1 MADASGRTHRSR
13 IKRGLQI
20 AAACIVVFV
29 GAYAV
34 GTAVA
39 GPFFWYSCSLNGLDV
54 HGPAHASVLLA
65 SDGTRLGTLG
75 ASGTRLP
82 VSLQKINPVL
92 RKAIVDTEDSRFY
105 ENNGIDYIGILR
117 ALKTDVSSGQFAE
130 GASTIEQQLIRN
142 LYLSPQQSL
151 SRKIEEG
158 CLAVQLDRQWSK
170 DRILTAYLNDIY
182 FGRDAYGIEAA
193 ANTYFGVHAKNLSLE
208 QAALL
213 AGLPQAP
220 SAYDPVT
227 RPGAALARRA
237 EVLQAMLK
245 AGDISP
251 AVYKQAVRSPLG
263 LHPRAAPGLGGQTY
277 LSDFITSQL
286 VDEYGAER
294 VRRGGLR
301 IYTTLDAKAQ
311 TQATHAILG
320 TLDRKTDP
328 AGSVVS
334 IDPATGQIRAMAV
347 AQHGK
352 KIAYDV
358 AADGQRQAGSTFK
371 MFVLTQA
378 VQRQINPWTTKYL
391 SAPFVGPNN
400 WKVHTFENTY
410 SGRIPITQAT
420 LLSDNTVFARLTLD
434 LGPKPV
440 ADLAEKMG
448 IGSQLKAVPSIVLG
462 VNAVSPL
469 DLATAY
475 ATLADGGV
483 LHQPTILSKVVFPG
497 GNTEGASRPRGKRIV
512 DAKVAAVV
520 TKILEANV
528 RSGTG
533 TAAALAGRPAAGKTG
548 TTDRFTDAWFAGF
561 VPQLATV
568 TWVGD
573 PNKESPLRNVH
584 GIAGV
589 TGGTL
594 PAEIWHTYMTAAL
607 QGQPVAQ
614 FDDPGSPPYKPWC
627 GRYEF
632 ARTFRNARK
641 HDGTCTKKQ
650 TTKQKTTT
658 KKKTTTQ
665 KTTTNRTTTAHTT
678 TRVSTTTRPGTTAP
692 PPTTTAPPPTTTA
705 PPPTT
710 TAPPPTT
717 TAPPPTTTTTRTTT
731 TTTTTTTPSPTLRG
745 P

>member
-1 MADASGRTHRSR
+1 MGDGSGRTHGSR
-13 IKRGLQI
+13 IKWGLQI
-20 AAACIVVFV
+20 AAACIIVFV

-39 GPFFWYSCSLNGLDV
+39 GPFFWYSCSLDGLDV
-54 HGPAHASVLLA
+54 HGPAQASVLLA
-65 SDGTRLGTLG
+65 RDGTRLGMLG
-75 ASGTRLP
+75 ASGARVP
-82 VSLQKINPVL
+82 VSLPKIDPVL
-92 RKAIVDTEDSRFY
+92 RKAIIDTEDSRFY
-105 ENNGIDYIGILR
+105 ANNGIDYIGILR
-117 ALKTDVSSGQFAE
+117 ALKTDVSSGQFAQ
-130 GASTIEQQLIRN
+130 GASTIEQQLVRN
-142 LYLSPQQSL
+142 LYLSPQQTL
-151 SRKIEEG
+151 GRKIKEA
-158 CLAVQLDRQWSK
+158 CLAVQLDRKWSK

-182 FGRDAYGIEAA
+182 FGREAYGIEAA
-193 ANTYFGVHAKNLSLE
+193 ATTYFGVHAKNLSLE

-220 SAYDPVT
+220 SAYDPIT
-227 RPGAALARRA
+227 RPDAALARRA
-237 EVLQAMLK
+237 EVLQAMLR
-245 AGDISP
+245 AGDISTP
-251 AVYKQAVRSPLG
+251 QYKQAVRSPLG

-286 VDEYGAER
+286 VDQYGAER
-294 VRRGGLR
+294 IRSGGLR
-301 IYTTLDAKAQ
+301 IYTTLDSKAQ
-311 TQATHAILG
+311 TQAAHAILG
-320 TLDRKTDP
+320 TLNRKKDP

-334 IDPATGQIRAMAV
+334 IEPATGQIRAMAV
-347 AQHGK
+347 AQHGQ
-352 KIAYDV
+352 KIAYDI

-378 VQRQINPWTTKYL
+378 VQRKINPSATKYL

-410 SGRIPITQAT
+410 SGRIPLTQAT

-434 LGPKPV
+434 VGPKPV
-440 ADLAEKMG
+440 ADLAEQMG
-448 IGSQLKAVPSIVLG
+448 IQSHLKPVPSIVLG

-483 LHQPTILSKVVFPG
+483 VHQPTILEKVVFPG
-497 GNTEGASRPRGKRIV
+497 GNTEGASKPRGKRVV
-512 DAKVAAVV
+512 DSNVAAAV
-520 TKILEANV
+520 TRILEANV

-548 TTDRFTDAWFAGF
+548 TTDSFADAWFAGF

-573 PNKESPLRNVH
+573 PKKERPLRNVH
-584 GIAGV
+584 GIPGV

-594 PAEIWHTYMTAAL
+594 PAQIWHTYMTAAL
-607 QGQPVAQ
+607 QGQPVEQ
-614 FDDPGSPPYKPWC
+614 FSSPGSPPYKPWC
-627 GRYEF
+627 GRYQF
-632 ARTFRNARK
+632 ARTVRDARK
-641 HDGTCTKKQ
+641 HDGTCKKKQ
-650 TTKQKTTT
+650 QKKTTT
-658 KKKTTTQ
+658 KKNTTTK
-665 KTTTNRTTTAHTT
+665 KTTTNKTTTAHTT
-678 TRVSTTTRPGTTAP
+678 TRFRTTTEPGTTAP

-717 TAPPPTTTTTRTTT
+717 TAPPPPTTT
-731 TTTTTTTPSPTLRG
+731 TTTTSTTSGTAPP
-745 P
+745 

>member
-1 MADASGRTHRSR
+1 MDGDGNGRENGSR
-13 IKRGLQI
+13 FVRGLQI

-39 GPFFWYSCSLNGLDV
+39 GPFFWYSCSLNGLEV
-54 HGPAHASVLLA
+54 HGPTHASVLLA

-75 ASGTRLP
+75 ASGARLP
-82 VSLQKINPVL
+82 VSLQKIGPVL

-117 ALKTDVSSGQFAE
+117 ALKTDVSSGQFSE
-130 GASTIEQQLIRN
+130 GASTIEQQLVRN
-142 LYLSPQQSL
+142 LYLSPQQTL
-151 SRKIEEG
+151 GRKIKEA
-158 CLAVQLDRQWSK
+158 CLAVQLDRKWSK
-170 DRILTAYLNDIY
+170 NRILTAYLNDIY
-182 FGRDAYGIEAA
+182 FGRQAYGIEAA
-193 ANTYFGVHAKNLSLE
+193 ATTYFGVHAKNLSLE

-220 SAYDPVT
+220 SAYDPIT
-227 RPGAALARRA
+227 RPGAALERRA
-237 EVLQAMLK
+237 EVLQAMLR

-251 AVYKQAVRSPLG
+251 SRYKTALHSPLG
-263 LHPRAAPGLGGQTY
+263 LHPRAGPGQGGQTY

-286 VDEYGAER
+286 VDEYGAAR
-294 VRRGGLR
+294 VRAGGLR
-301 IYTTLDAKAQ
+301 VYTTLNAKAQ

-320 TLDRKTDP
+320 TLDRKQDP

-334 IDPATGQIRAMAV
+334 IDPKTGQIRAMAV
-347 AQHGK
+347 AQHGE
-352 KIAYDV
+352 KIAYDI

-434 LGPKPV
+434 VGPKPV
-440 ADLAEKMG
+440 ADLAEQMG
-448 IGSQLKAVPSIVLG
+448 IGSKLNPVPSIVLG

-497 GNTEGASRPRGKRIV
+497 GNTEGASKPRGKRIV
-512 DAKVAAVV
+512 DSKVAAVV

-533 TAAALAGRPAAGKTG
+533 TAAALTGRPAAGKTG

-573 PNKESPLRNVH
+573 PKKERPLRNVH

-594 PAEIWHTYMTAAL
+594 PAEIWHTYMTATL
-607 QGQPVAQ
+607 QGEPVEQ
-614 FDDPGSPPYKPWC
+614 FDDPGSPSFKPWC

-632 ARTFRNARK
+632 ARTFRDARK
-641 HDGTCTKKQ
+641 HDGTCKKKQQTKKTTTKKQ
-650 TTKQKTTT
+650 TTSTAKTTT
-658 KKKTTTQ
+658 V
-665 KTTTNRTTTAHTT
+665 HTT
-678 TRVSTTTRPGTTAP
+678 TRRTTTTLPGTTTIP
-692 PPTTTAPPPTTTA
+692 L
-705 PPPTT
+705 PTT

-717 TAPPPTTTTTRTTT
+717 TAPPPTTTTPPPTTTAPPPTTTTTSGTTSSRTTT
-731 TTTTTTTPSPTLRG
+731 TAP
-745 P
+745 

>member
-1 MADASGRTHRSR
+1 M
-13 IKRGLQI
+13 IRGLQI
-20 AAACIVVFV
+20 VAACIIVFV

-39 GPFFWYSCSLNGLDV
+39 GPFFWYSCSLNGLEV
-54 HGPAHASVLLA
+54 HGPTRASVILA
-65 SDGTRLGTLG
+65 SDGTRLGMLG
-75 ASGTRLP
+75 ASGARVP
-82 VSLQKINPVL
+82 VSLPKVDPVL
-92 RKAIVDTEDSRFY
+92 RKAIIDTEDSRFY

-130 GASTIEQQLIRN
+130 GASTIEQQLVRN
-142 LYLSPQQSL
+142 LYLSPQQTL
-151 SRKIEEG
+151 GRKIKEA
-158 CLAVQLDRQWSK
+158 CLAVQLDRKWSK

-182 FGRDAYGIEAA
+182 FGRQAYGIEAA
-193 ANTYFGVHAKNLSLE
+193 ANAYFGVHAKNLSLE

-220 SAYDPVT
+220 SAYDPIT
-227 RPGAALARRA
+227 RPGAALARRT

-245 AGDISP
+245 AGDISESRYKR
-251 AVYKQAVRSPLG
+251 AVNSPLG

-286 VDEYGAER
+286 VDEYGAAR
-294 VRRGGLR
+294 TRAGGLR
-301 IYTTLDAKAQ
+301 IYTTLQAKAQ

-320 TLDRKTDP
+320 TLNGKKDP
-328 AGSVVS
+328 AGSIVS
-334 IDPATGQIRAMAV
+334 IDPKTGEIRAMAV

-352 KIAYDV
+352 KIAYDI

-410 SGRIPITQAT
+410 SGRIPLTQAT

-434 LGPKPV
+434 IGPKPV
-440 ADLAEKMG
+440 ADLAEQMG
-448 IGSQLKAVPSIVLG
+448 IGSQLKPVPSIVLG

-497 GNTEGASRPRGKRIV
+497 GNTEGASKPRGKRIV
-512 DAKVAAVV
+512 DSKVAAVV

-548 TTDRFTDAWFAGF
+548 TTDKFTDAWFAGF
-561 VPQLATV
+561 VPQLTTV

-573 PNKESPLRNVH
+573 PKKERPLRNVH

-594 PAEIWHTYMTAAL
+594 PAQIWHTYMTATL
-607 QGQPVAQ
+607 QGQPVEQ
-614 FDDPGSPPYKPWC
+614 FDDPGAPPYKPWC
-627 GRYEF
+627 GKYEF
-632 ARTFRNARK
+632 ARTFRDARK
-641 HDGTCTKKQ
+641 HDGTCKKHEKKKHKNKHKKHKQ
-650 TTKQKTTT
+650 TTSNKTTT
-658 KKKTTTQ
+658 V
-665 KTTTNRTTTAHTT
+665 HTT
-678 TRVSTTTRPGTTAP
+678 TRFTTTTQPGTTAP
-692 PPTTTAPPPTTTA
+692 APTTTAPPPTTTA

-731 TTTTTTTPSPTLRG
+731 TTTTTTTTATTTATTRTTTTAATPRG